1 MATLTSPMNPRFR
14 TPIIAAVSALVALCV
29 GLFLGGHPKLLPGPA
44 REVFVDDT
52 VATRAQLINDVKANF
67 YKPVGESSL
76 EQASFKGI
84 VSSLKDRY
92 SEYFTPDEAKAF
104 TQNLNGQFEGVG
116 MTIDPHDTKKGLI
129 VSKVFPGSPA
139 KDAGLGPSDLIVAVN
154 GKSIVG
160 VPADVS
166 TGKIRGPSGTSVT
179 LTWKHQG
186 KGAAQTKQVA
196 RKKLELPLVS
206 SKVVMKKGHK
216 IAVVHLAQFS
226 QGAADQVK
234 KAVEKVKSKGAQ
246 ALLLDLR
253 GNPGGE
259 LTEGRDVP
267 SLFIQKGLIVSTK
280 GRNSPEQK
288 LYANGD
294 AIDTSIPMV
303 VLVDRNSASA
313 AEIATGAL
321 RDTGRATVV
330 GEKTFGKGV
339 FQQVEQLQNGGLL
352 KLTVGSYYLPKGEN
366 LAGDG
371 IDAQVKAVDNP
382 KTKRDEALPIAE
394 RTLLGKLK

>member
-1 MATLTSPMNPRFR
+1 MNPRFR
-14 TPIIAAVSALVALCV
+14 TPMIAGISALVALCV

-44 REVFVDDT
+44 REVFVDQN
-52 VATRAQLINDVKANF
+52 VATRAQLIDDVKDNF
-67 YKPVGESSL
+67 YKPVKEDSL

-84 VSSLKDRY
+84 VSSLHDRY

-116 MTIDPHDTKKGLI
+116 MTIDSRDTKNGLR
-129 VSKVFPGSPA
+129 VTKVFDNSPA
-139 KDAGLGPSDLIVAVN
+139 KEAGLGPSDLIVSVN
-154 GKSIVG
+154 GKSILG
-160 VPADVS
+160 EPADAS
-166 TGKIRGPSGTSVT
+166 TGKIRGPAGTSVT
-179 LTWKHQG
+179 LTWKKSG
-186 KGAAQTKQVA
+186 EGEPITKKVER
-196 RKKLELPLVS
+196 RKIDLPLVT
-206 SKVVMKKGHK
+206 SKVVEKNGHK
-216 IAVVHLAQFS
+216 IGVIRLAQFS
-226 QGAADQVK
+226 AGASDQVRS
-234 KAVEKVKSKGAQ
+234 AVEKVKKDGAQ
-246 ALLLDLR
+246 GIVFDLR

-288 LYANGD
+288 LFANGD

-303 VLVDRNSASA
+303 VLVDHGSASA
-313 AEIATGAL
+313 AEIASGAL
-321 RDTGRATVV
+321 RDTGRATIV

-339 FQQVEQLQNGGLL
+339 FQEVEKLQNGGLL
-352 KLTVGSYYLPKGEN
+352 KLTVGSYYQPKGEN

-394 RTLLGKLK
+394 RTLLGKLR

>member
-1 MATLTSPMNPRFR
+1 MNPRFR
-14 TPIIAAVSALVALCV
+14 TPVIAAISALIALCL

-52 VATRAQLINDVKANF
+52 VATRAQLIKDVRDNF
-67 YKPVGESSL
+67 YKPVKEESL

-116 MTIDPHDTKKGLI
+116 MTIDSRDTKKGLR
-129 VSKVFPGSPA
+129 VTKVFDGSPA
-139 KDAGLGPSDLIVAVN
+139 KDAGIGPSDLIVAVN
-154 GKSIVG
+154 GKSILG
-160 VPADVS
+160 EPADVS
-166 TGKIRGPSGTSVT
+166 TGKIRGPAGTSVT

-186 KGAAQTKQVA
+186 EGDPQTKKVD
-196 RKKLELPLVS
+196 RKKLDLPLVT
-206 SKVVMKKGHK
+206 SKVVTKNGHK
-216 IAVVHLAQFS
+216 LGVVRLAQFS
-226 QGAADQVK
+226 TGASDQVK

-246 ALLLDLR
+246 ALILDLR

-267 SLFIQKGLIVSTK
+267 SLFIKKGLIVSTK

-303 VLVDRNSASA
+303 VLVDHGSASA
-313 AEIATGAL
+313 AEIASGAL

-330 GEKTFGKGV
+330 GEKTFGKGSPA
-339 FQQVEQLQNGGLL
+339 
-352 KLTVGSYYLPKGEN
+352 TGS
-366 LAGDG
+366 
-371 IDAQVKAVDNP
+371 
-382 KTKRDEALPIAE
+382 TR
-394 RTLLGKLK
+394 R

>member
-1 MATLTSPMNPRFR
+1 
-14 TPIIAAVSALVALCV
+14 
-29 GLFLGGHPKLLPGPA
+29 
-44 REVFVDDT
+44 
-52 VATRAQLINDVKANF
+52 VKRNF
-67 YKPVGESSL
+67 YKPVKESSL

-84 VSSLKDRY
+84 VSSLHDRY

-116 MTIDPHDTKKGLI
+116 MTIDARDTKQGLR
-129 VSKVFPGSPA
+129 VTKVFPGSPA
-139 KDAGLGPSDLIVAVN
+139 KDAGIGASDLIVAVN
-154 GKSIVG
+154 GRSILG
-160 VPADVS
+160 QPADVS
-166 TGKIRGPSGTSVT
+166 TGKIRGPAGTSVT
-179 LTWKHQG
+179 LTFK
-186 KGAAQTKQVA
+186 KGGTGAPITKKVP
-196 RKKLELPLVS
+196 RKKLDLPLVT
-206 SKVVMKKGHK
+206 SKVVDMGGKKL
-216 IAVVHLAQFS
+216 AVIRLAQFS
-226 QGAADQVK
+226 QGASDQVK
-234 KAVEKVKSKGAQ
+234 KAVEDTKKKGAQ
-246 ALLLDLR
+246 GIILDLR

-267 SLFIQKGLIVSTK
+267 SLFVKSGLIVSTR

-288 LYANGD
+288 LYATGD
-294 AIDTSIPMV
+294 AIDTTDPMV
-303 VLVDRNSASA
+303 VLVDHNSASA
-313 AEIATGAL
+313 AEIASGAL

-339 FQQVEQLQNGGLL
+339 FQEVEKLQNGGLL

-382 KTKRDEALPIAE
+382 KTKRDEALPVAE